1 MTTEKFW
8 LEQRSLRDLG
18 DGTNWCP
25 NGSYGTGA
33 MQHNKKKKEMKKE
46 HNMVL
51 PLPLGSDGG
60 LREYVLTASGF
71 SRKEIWQEKK
81 KKKTHSFRCAVLP

>member
-1 MTTEKFW
+1 
-8 LEQRSLRDLG
+8 
-18 DGTNWCP
+18 
-25 NGSYGTGA
+25 
-33 MQHNKKKKEMKKE
+33 MKKE

-81 KKKTHSFRCAVLP
+81 KKKTPQFSMRCSALAGKSLKHPLFVRQLPVSSPYAAILT